1 MTFPSI
7 ASRMIPLISDVA
19 DIPDD
24 FDLNYEDDCR
34 YFRVP
39 LAKSEDGQWLAF
51 VDVGYQERT
60 GLPPCNGVRAL
71 NYVMLGYEITVIDV
85 YGGPAVYQTMDPRAA
100 KCAIPEECR
109 NLVVEIACHCYF
121 WLPQDCE
128 PDYIYRVTWL
138 PEPNENALKKHTQA
152 TERLMQ
158 AGFSNAKRWNR
169 RIRL

>member
-85 YGGPAVYQTMDPRAA
+85 YGGPPSIRQWTHVQ
-100 KCAIPEECR
+100 R
-109 NLVVEIACHCYF
+109 NA
-121 WLPQDCE
+121 
-128 PDYIYRVTWL
+128 R
-138 PEPNENALKKHTQA
+138 
-152 TERLMQ
+152 
-158 AGFSNAKRWNR
+158 SR
-169 RIRL
+169 RNVGI